1 MTRGQEDER
10 LRNASRHG
18 LFRRLRRATSRTP
31 SVPGPIPPAQAE
43 VWLRHDPDDRLRV
56 EHIAEPVWVVELEL
70 D

>member
-1 MTRGQEDER
+1 
-10 LRNASRHG
+10 
-18 LFRRLRRATSRTP
+18 
-31 SVPGPIPPAQAE
+31 